1 MIEQETYIC
10 RHSQTNYLNVQLI
23 KELTQWKQ
31 KYEEY
36 FNEIIMKNM
45 HNDLGI
51 IYESIEKVENIL
63 IIKEQLDAIKMSQ
76 EIMMK
81 QHEIQAM
88 QI

>member
-1 MIEQETYIC
+1 
-10 RHSQTNYLNVQLI
+10 
-23 KELTQWKQ
+23 
-31 KYEEY
+31 
-36 FNEIIMKNM
+36 EIIMKNM

-63 IIKEQLDAIKMSQ
+63 IIKEQLDAIKMGQ